1 LYAGSDYLSASTTS
15 RWLDGRVTGTYSL
28 SWDIEQAKVVSQT
41 VAGSYVAQCCGLQL
55 ELQKF
60 DYPDGFGY
68 PSDVRFNVGF
78 TLAGLGTFSNF
89 FGALGGQP

>member
-1 LYAGSDYLSASTTS
+1 
-15 RWLDGRVTGTYSL
+15 
-28 SWDIEQAKVVSQT
+28 
-41 VAGSYVAQCCGLQL
+41 VAQCCGLQL